1 MAARTRCL
9 SQTHPLNMSVPGE
22 TVELVAIRGGR
33 RLRKRLAD
41 LGLNVGM
48 CVRIVQGTH
57 SGPMLLAFKEDAR
70 LAVGAGIAHKI
81 IVSPYE
87 PNSHH

>member
-1 MAARTRCL
+1 MTSRTKSL
-9 SQTHPLNMSVPGE
+9 AFTHPLNLAVPGE
-22 TVELVAIRGGR
+22 TVELVEIRGGR

-48 CVRIVQGTH
+48 CVRVVQGNS

-70 LAVGAGIAHKI
+70 LAVGSGIAHKI
-81 IVSPYE
+81 IVSPHD
-87 PNSHH
+87 PDSHH

>member
-1 MAARTRCL
+1 MAPRTRHRA
-9 SQTHPLNMSVPGE
+9 QTHPLNMAVPGE

-48 CVRIVQGTH
+48 CVRIIQGNSH
-57 SGPMLLAFKEDAR
+57 GPMLLAFKEDAR
-70 LAVGAGIAHKI
+70 LAIGEGIAHKI
-81 IVSPYE
+81 IVSPHE
-87 PNSHH
+87 SQSHH

>member
-1 MAARTRCL
+1 MPIDPKTTGF
-9 SQTHPLNMSVPGE
+9 THPLNMALPGE
-22 TVELVAIRGGR
+22 TVELVEIRGGR

-41 LGLNVGM
+41 LGLCIGM
-48 CVRIVQGTH
+48 HVRIIQGNS

-70 LAVGAGIAHKI
+70 LAVGSGIAHKI

-87 PNSHH
+87 PDSHH